1 MLTYEELK
9 RINAERKQEYEEFKA
24 RHKEIMERLE
34 IREQKLREEYNRL
47 YNTLYGV
54 KVKMSVR

>member
-9 RINAERKQEYEEFKA
+9 RINSERKQEYEEFKA
-24 RHKEIMERLE
+24 RHKEIMKRLE

-47 YNTLYGV
+47 CNTLYGV